1 MATETGWT
9 DRLKKLNE
17 VLAELYPT
25 IAESRRV
32 VAGADLP
39 LAFIKFNE
47 AAIVNWF
54 NILETA
60 RIRGRIDAIVAIA
73 VAEFPDQ
80 VRLTRLAGDA
90 AQDSE
95 LGGSGNRRARLTGAQ
110 KQRLVDAML
119 SAFHT
124 QTNLT
129 QMVAYHLQV
138 NLSAI
143 VGAGSLS
150 KQIFELMVW
159 AEAQGKLEELIK
171 GARTA
176 VPGNADLKTFAEDF
190 ERWNETSH

>member
-9 DRLKKLNE
+9 DRLKRLNE

-32 VAGADLP
+32 VASADLP

-60 RIRGRIDAIVAIA
+60 RIRGRVDAIVAIA
-73 VAEFPDQ
+73 MAEFPDQ
-80 VRLTRLAGDA
+80 VRLTSLAGHA
-90 AQDSE
+90 AGTPGG
-95 LGGSGNRRARLTGAQ
+95 LGERKVSLAGAQ
-110 KQRLVDAML
+110 KQRLVDAMI
-119 SAFHT
+119 SAFPT

-150 KQIFELMVW
+150 KQMFDLMVW
-159 AEAQGKLEELIK
+159 AEAHGKLEELIN

-176 VPGNADLKTFAEDF
+176 VPGNADLKAFAEDF
-190 ERWNETSH
+190 ERWKDTSR